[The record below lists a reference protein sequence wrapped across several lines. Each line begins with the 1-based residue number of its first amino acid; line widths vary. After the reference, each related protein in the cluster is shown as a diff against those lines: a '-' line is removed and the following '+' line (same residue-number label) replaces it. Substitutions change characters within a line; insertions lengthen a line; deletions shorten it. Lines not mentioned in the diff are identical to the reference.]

1 MNEVISGLQGAK
13 EYNGKRGKVVVREIK
28 SAAQSLR
35 LYHGIYP
42 RRVLG
47 SFEI

>member
-35 LYHGIYP
+35 LYQRH
-42 RRVLG
+42 L
-47 SFEI
+47 SKACSWLF